1 MKLDYEDDKLVTY
14 TILGMMALG
23 FVVMLLV

>member
-1 MKLDYEDDKLVTY
+1 MKLDFEDDKFVTY
-14 TILGMMALG
+14 VILGMMVLG